1 MNDRRDILKELMQ
14 SSELTRSQKMKKI
27 IKAIILTEDMM
38 KAKVLSNQ
46 IIDGELDKINDKIID
61 NIIAEFS
68 REDGENI
75 KIVKEEFGEIDSKS
89 EVATDTNSI
98 ELNQE
103 IALLRAVVVKLQEE
117 KKQSET
123 KLKVIEEENE
133 KLREMVKLTKIQ
145 EPIVVD
151 DEDINEL
158 YIRFKNDG
166 TREYN
171 GAFVTGNIIPKEYYE
186 I

>member
-1 MNDRRDILKELMQ
+1 MNNRRDILKELMQ

-68 REDGENI
+68 GEDRQNI
-75 KIVKEEFGEIDSKS
+75 EAVKEGSNETDSKS
-89 EVATDTNSI
+89 EVVTDTNSI

-123 KLKVIEEENE
+123 KLKAIEEENE

-166 TREYN
+166 TRKYN